1 MIRYMNTK
9 RRLIIIGAIIFI
21 VFDVGILLHQIQ
33 LDSQRQAAI
42 KASTASL
49 GSANIPSSKKPSA
62 NDIATYK
69 VPAKYPK
76 YIIIP
81 KLSIKAR
88 VVQLNLG
95 KQNDIQSP
103 TNIYDAGWYTGSS
116 LPGQP
121 GAMFVDGHVASW
133 TANGIFYNLK
143 NLKAGDSIQIVRGDN
158 TTYTYTVVKLQ
169 TYPITNVDMLQA
181 LSPVTKGQPGL
192 NIMTCA
198 GSVVNGAYTERLVVY
213 ATLAS

>member
-1 MIRYMNTK
+1 MYTK
-9 RRLIIIGAIIFI
+9 RRLIIAGAIAFI
-21 VFDVGILLHQIQ
+21 VFDVAILVHQIQ
-33 LDSQRQAAI
+33 LNGQRQAAI
-42 KASTASL
+42 KAQTASL
-49 GSANIPSSKKPSA
+49 GSTNIPSSKKPSA
-62 NDIATYK
+62 KDVASYT

-81 KLSIKAR
+81 KLKIKAR

-103 TNIYDAGWYTGSS
+103 NNIYDAGWYTGSS

-121 GAMFVDGHVASW
+121 GAMFIDGHVASW

-143 NLKAGDSIQIVRGDN
+143 NLQAGDSIQIVRGDN
-158 TTYTYTVVKLQ
+158 TSYTYKVVKLQ
-169 TYPITNVDMLQA
+169 TYPVTSVNMTQA
-181 LSPVTKGQPGL
+181 LAPVQRGVPGL

-198 GSVVNGAYTERLVVY
+198 GSVVNGYYNERLVVY
-213 ATLAS
+213 ASLAS